1 MTRHPSH
8 RLAAWAV
15 GAALVLGSAGV
26 VSAQPASPAATP
38 PAATAP
44 ARSASD
50 PFETYNRAMFQF
62 NDGLDRAV
70 LKPVAQLYVFAVP
83 EALRFVVGNVLSNL
97 GDVWIG
103 VNNLL
108 QGKPTA
114 AGSDFLRFGLNT
126 TLGFAGF
133 ADIASDIGLRKNR
146 EDFGQTLGRWGLP
159 AGPYVV
165 LPLFGPSSVR
175 DTAGFAVDTAFD
187 YLWWVNDDD
196 WRLGIGLLR
205 LVNAR
210 ASVLEAERV
219 IDAAAID
226 RYSFIRDG
234 YLQRRRN
241 LVYDGDP
248 PPEPAEPP
256 AK

>member
-1 MTRHPSH
+1 MTRKSS
-8 RLAAWAV
+8 RALAACAV
-15 GAALVLGSAGV
+15 GAALLLAAGGTAT
-26 VSAQPASPAATP
+26 AQPATAS
-38 PAATAP
+38 AP
-44 ARSASD
+44 ARPAYD
-50 PFETYNRAMFQF
+50 PFETFNRAVFEF
-62 NDGLDRAV
+62 NDALDRAV
-70 LKPVAQLYVFAVP
+70 LKPAAQVYVFAVP
-83 EALRFVVGNVLSNL
+83 EALRFVVSNVFANL
-97 GDVWIG
+97 GDVWVG

-108 QGKPTA
+108 QGKPMA

-133 ADIASDIGLRKNR
+133 ADIASEIGLRRNR
-146 EDFGQTLGRWGLP
+146 EDFGQTLGWWGLP
-159 AGPYVV
+159 AGPYLV

-175 DTAGFAVDTAFD
+175 DTAGFAVDTSVD
-187 YLWWVNDDD
+187 YLWRVRDDD
-196 WRLGIGLLR
+196 ARLGAGMLR

-219 IDAAAID
+219 IEAAAID

-248 PPEPAEPP
+248 PPEPAEPVNR
-256 AK
+256 